1 MQGQRIEN
9 KGRRKGRR
17 EEANRRGYKRH
28 GGEHSY
34 KFIGRIEGRLHPDK
48 GGLRE
53 CCKGSLEAENECR
66 SPLGLVNDRRHRT
79 DIANKGHGIP
89 MNTIPPV
96 RFPISKLRLWI
107 HGVWV
112 GNFPP
117 PLKIRDFQDKLWNLC
132 RAWWMETNR
141 ENERGREFSFILML
155 L

>member
-1 MQGQRIEN
+1 MVCPFLLTTEQTSIGVWNEEGIREDVSSAGSDARTANREQAEER
-9 KGRRKGRR
+9 GRGRRR

-96 RFPISKLRLWI
+96 FPISKLRLWI
-107 HGVWV
+107 HGV
-112 GNFPP
+112 G
-117 PLKIRDFQDKLWNLC
+117 
-132 RAWWMETNR
+132 
-141 ENERGREFSFILML
+141 
-155 L
+155 